1 MSTDQ
6 RRTIGNAMTLLE
18 KRGGLLKMS
27 AEQYD
32 LDNNQKY
39 TGSEKVLDLNQL
51 RNVNDHKFYDGVMR
65 IFGEIA
71 NAAGYIDRV

>member
-1 MSTDQ
+1 
-6 RRTIGNAMTLLE
+6 
-18 KRGGLLKMS
+18 
-27 AEQYD
+27 
-32 LDNNQKY
+32 
-39 TGSEKVLDLNQL
+39 LDLNQL